1 MVWSRKRG
9 VRSPERTGGQD
20 RSRAPCSLPRRDE
33 EREAGNLVGAGAR
46 DRGQRRLTRQTAHRS
61 PRDPMLDIDRLLL
74 EDLMLQPKP
83 DHRRRGRALETASI
97 IAVLLCLIG
106 IMFQATWMGTT
117 VVVASPPEIDGASTP
132 VGAAQSP

>member
-1 MVWSRKRG
+1 
-9 VRSPERTGGQD
+9 
-20 RSRAPCSLPRRDE
+20 
-33 EREAGNLVGAGAR
+33 
-46 DRGQRRLTRQTAHRS
+46 
-61 PRDPMLDIDRLLL
+61 MLDIDCLLL

-117 VVVASPPEIDGASTP
+117 VVVASPPEIDGASAP
-132 VGAAQSP
+132 VGVAQSP